1 VIYEA
6 AGRKGFSVP
15 GRGEI
20 AQRVWQSLEAADES
34 VAGLPARVAD
44 SVLVALGPGAA
55 GHEELAEELARQ
67 FRSHL
72 VFAVEA
78 TVHRALLSLRGE

>member
-1 VIYEA
+1 V
-6 AGRKGFSVP
+6 R

-20 AQRVWQSLEAADES
+20 AQRVWQALEAADVS
-34 VAGLPARVAD
+34 VAGLPGRVAD
-44 SVLVALGPGAA
+44 SVLVALGSGAA
-55 GHEELAEELARQ
+55 EHGELAAELAGE

-78 TVHRALLSLRGE
+78 TVHRALLGLGGGPGGG